1 MSLIL
6 VKCIEYNDNRRICV
20 ACENGKNYEL
30 NNISNVVLRK
40 VRVDKC
46 IPQSIGEKRC
56 DFLIESVSLKRVFF
70 IELKGG

>member
-1 MSLIL
+1 
-6 VKCIEYNDNRRICV
+6 V

-56 DFLIESVSLKRVFF
+56 DF
-70 IELKGG
+70 